1 MQFDIFANAKSIYF
15 RSAQIRYDIN
25 PPRPSGH
32 IECVAHIEYRKVYI
46 EKMTVKDVITSD
58 VFREEVQRQM
68 RIEERSQT
76 DAIARLGRLN
86 RTPLDRLRER
96 GDFRVERIIELYTA
110 LISKTLLGYS
120 AAERT
125 YINNVCLLAMQRT
138 LQRLEEKEKNSI

>member
-1 MQFDIFANAKSIYF
+1 MGKT
-15 RSAQIRYDIN
+15 
-25 PPRPSGH
+25 
-32 IECVAHIEYRKVYI
+32 I

-96 GDFRVERIIELYTA
+96 GDFRVGRIIELYTA
-110 LISKTLLGYS
+110 IISKTLLGYS

-125 YINNVCLLAMQRT
+125 YINNVCLLAMRRT
-138 LQRLEEKEKNSI
+138 LQRLEEKEEKEKK

>member
-1 MQFDIFANAKSIYF
+1 MGKT
-15 RSAQIRYDIN
+15 
-25 PPRPSGH
+25 
-32 IECVAHIEYRKVYI
+32 I

-68 RIEERSQT
+68 IIEEQSQT
-76 DAIARLGRLN
+76 DAIARLGRMN

-110 LISKTLLGYS
+110 IISKTLLGYS

-138 LQRLEEKEKNSI
+138 LQRLEGKEKNSI